1 MLRGANLAPFFHLS
15 ENRFFSLTI
24 KDQSEALTRVSRP
37 SRYLGGELGSICKG
51 DKGIEVR
58 MALAFP
64 DVYEVGMSH
73 IGFPILYKIL
83 NDLSW
88 AAAERVYAPWPDMA
102 QWLTENEQP
111 LCSLE
116 SNRPLGSFDIIGFTL
131 QYELSYTNLLGMLQL
146 AGLPLR
152 REQRSEEAPLIVVG
166 GPCAYNP
173 EPLADFYDVA
183 LIGDGEEA
191 IVELAEAVRRGKAE
205 GWSRRQLLEELAG
218 REGFYVPQFFEISYA
233 QDGRIAKIL
242 PLHKGYEKVR
252 RRFLA
257 DLESAPFPTR
267 PIIPF
272 MQTVHNRVA
281 LEIARGC
288 TRGCRFCQA
297 GYIYRPVRERS
308 PQKIKELIGQAL
320 ENSGFEEI
328 SLLSLSTGDYS
339 CIEPLLQNL
348 MAEHAGDR
356 VAVSLP
362 SLRVGSLTEGLMEEV
377 KKVRKTGFTLAP
389 EAGSE
394 RLRQVINKGISEA
407 DLLETTGNAYR
418 LGWRLIKLYFMQGLP
433 TETDADLQAL
443 IELAAQVKRSG
454 KGTGGN
460 DVNVAVSTFVP
471 KPHTPFQWEAQI
483 DIAETRR
490 KQELLR
496 EGLRRKKLRF
506 KYHEAELSF
515 LEGVFARGDRRLS
528 AVLERAVEL
537 GCRFDGWREH
547 FDFAKWQQA
556 FADCDVEPGWYLRQ
570 RDENEILPWEHIDC
584 GLPKSFFAVERQKAL
599 DLAATPDCRDGNCHA
614 CGVCDFEAL
623 RMRLTDASHLPP
635 PPAAEE
641 PPAEDRE
648 QFTRVR
654 LKLSKQGRARL
665 VGHLEYLSMFQ
676 RAVRR
681 AKLPVRFSGGFHPTP
696 KVSYLEAL
704 PMGVASEAELVDLE
718 LTSPVPVGQILSDL
732 NVQLPEGFRVIE
744 GAIIP
749 WKSPSPSASVAASRY
764 RVPLPKP
771 RPQELT
777 EKIISLLE
785 ADQLL
790 VTRMKKGRAEQIDL
804 RPDVLEVSRVDDE
817 LELELVKGSP
827 LQLAAWLFDMD
838 IEDVRR
844 LQVRKVDITLKE
856 FSSEKLTD

>member
-1 MLRGANLAPFFHLS
+1 
-15 ENRFFSLTI
+15 
-24 KDQSEALTRVSRP
+24 
-37 SRYLGGELGSICKG
+37 
-51 DKGIEVR
+51 

-73 IGFPILYKIL
+73 IGFPILYHVL
-83 NDLSW
+83 NSLDW
-88 AAAERVYAPWPDMA
+88 AAAERVYAPWADMA
-102 QWLTENEQP
+102 QCLQENDQP

-116 SNRPLGSFDIIGFTL
+116 SNRPLDTFDIIGFTL

-152 REQRSEEAPLIVVG
+152 REQRDEAAPLIVVG

-173 EPLADFYDVA
+173 EPLADFFDVA

-191 IVELAEAVRRGKAE
+191 IVELAEAVRRGKQE
-205 GWSRRQLLEELAG
+205 NWGRERLLEELSG
-218 REGFYVPQFFEISYA
+218 REGFYVPAFFDVSYFP
-233 QDGRIAKIL
+233 DGRLVKITAR
-242 PLHKGYEKVR
+242 KKAYDKVR

-257 DLESAPFPTR
+257 DLETAPFPTR

-308 PQKIKELIGQAL
+308 PEKIKALLGAAL
-320 ENSGFEEI
+320 ENSGYEEI

-339 CIEPLLQNL
+339 CIEPLLQSL
-348 MAEHAGDR
+348 MVQHADDR

-394 RLRQVINKGISEA
+394 RLRAVINKGISAA
-407 DLLETTGNAYR
+407 DLLRTTADAYR

-433 TETDADLQAL
+433 TETDEDLQAL
-443 IELAAQVKRSG
+443 IDLAAQVKRSG

-483 DIAETRR
+483 GIDETLR
-490 KQELLR
+490 KQTLLR
-496 EGLRRKKLRF
+496 EGLKRKKLRF

-528 AVLERAVEL
+528 QVLERAVEL

-556 FADCDVEPGWYLRQ
+556 FADCGIDPAWYLRP
-570 RDENEILPWEHIDC
+570 RDADEVLPWEHIDC
-584 GLPKSFFAVERQKAL
+584 GVPKSFFWSERQKAFAV
-599 DLAATPDCRDGNCHA
+599 AATSDCRGGDCHG
-614 CGVCDFEAL
+614 CGVCDFDAL
-623 RMRLTDASHLPP
+623 RMRLSVSPDLPP
-635 PPAAEE
+635 SPEGAVAEQPPED
-641 PPAEDRE
+641 PA

-654 LKLSKQGRARL
+654 LKLSKQGRARM

-696 KVSYLEAL
+696 KISYLEAL
-704 PMGVASEAELVDLE
+704 PLGVASEAELVDIE
-718 LTSPVPVGQILSDL
+718 LTRPLPIGQILADL
-732 NVQLPEGFRVIE
+732 SVQLPEGFSIVE
-744 GAIIP
+744 GALIP
-749 WKSPSPSASVAASRY
+749 WKSPSPSASLATSCY
-764 RVPLPKP
+764 RVPLPEPVPK
-771 RPQELT
+771 QLT
-777 EKIISLLE
+777 EKLVSFLE
-785 ADQLL
+785 ADRVL
-790 VTRMKKGRAEQIDL
+790 VTRLKKGREEQIDL
-804 RPDVLEVSRVDDE
+804 RPNVLEISRVENE
-817 LELELVKGSP
+817 LEIVLVKGSP
-827 LQLAAWLFDMD
+827 LQVAGWLFDLE
-838 IEDVRR
+838 IEEVRR
-844 LQVRKVDITLKE
+844 LQVRKTGIRLKD
-856 FSSEKLTD
+856 FTSVNLTD

>member
-1 MLRGANLAPFFHLS
+1 MS
-15 ENRFFSLTI
+15 KI
-24 KDQSEALTRVSRP
+24 DQTEALLQVSKP
-37 SRYLGGELGSICKG
+37 SRYLGGELGSICKA
-51 DKGIEVR
+51 DDGIEVR

-73 IGFPILYKIL
+73 IGYPILYHIL
-83 NDLSW
+83 NRLDW

-102 QWLTENEQP
+102 QWLEEHHQP

-116 SNRPLGSFDIIGFTL
+116 TSRPLAEFDLIGFTL

-152 REQRSEEAPLIVVG
+152 REQRDEHSPLIVVG

-173 EPLADFYDVA
+173 EPLADFFDVA

-191 IVELAEAVRRGKAE
+191 IAELADAVRTAKQQ
-205 GWSRRQLLEELAG
+205 GWSRLQLLEQLSG
-218 REGFYVPQFFEISYA
+218 YPGFYVPQFFAVSYHEDGTVAEIA
-233 QDGRIAKIL
+233 PQRA
-242 PLHKGYEKVR
+242 GYEKVT
-252 RRFLA
+252 RRFLN
-257 DLESAPFPTR
+257 DLETAPVPTR
-267 PIIPF
+267 PIIPY

-281 LEIARGC
+281 QEIARGC

-308 PQKIKELIGQAL
+308 PETIRNLIDQAL
-320 ENSGFEEI
+320 ENSGYEEV

-339 CIEPLLQNL
+339 CIEPLLRAL
-348 MAEHAGDR
+348 MAEHADDR

-362 SLRVGSLTEGLMEEV
+362 SLRVGSLTEELMEEV

-394 RLRQVINKGISEA
+394 RLRAVINKGISAA

-418 LGWRLIKLYFMQGLP
+418 LGWRLIKLYFMMGLP

-471 KPHTPFQWEAQI
+471 KPHTPFQWQAQI
-483 DIAETRR
+483 GIEETRR
-490 KQELLR
+490 KQEMLR
-496 EGLRRKKLRF
+496 DGLRKKKLRF

-528 AVLERAVEL
+528 QVLERAVEL

-547 FDFAKWQQA
+547 FDFEKWLQA
-556 FADCDVEPGWYLRQ
+556 FADCDSDPTWYLRQ
-570 RDENEILPWEHIDC
+570 RGESETLPWEHIDC
-584 GLPKSFFAVERQKAL
+584 GLPKSFFRTELEKAL
-599 DLAATPDCRDGNCHA
+599 TEAATPDCRDGNCHG
-614 CGVCDFEAL
+614 CGVCDFAE
-623 RMRLTDASHLPP
+623 RKMRLTDAAGDM
-635 PPAAEE
+635 PAQQTKAASES
-641 PPAEDRE
+641 E

-654 LKLSKQGRARL
+654 LTLAKRGRARM
-665 VGHLEYLSMFQ
+665 VAHLEYLAMFQ
-676 RAVRR
+676 RAIRR
-681 AKLPVRFSGGFHPTP
+681 AGLPIRFSGGFHPKP

-718 LTSPVPVGQILSDL
+718 LLRPVDL
-732 NVQLPEGFRVIE
+732 NRLIDDVNVQLPEGFTIIE
-744 GAIIP
+744 GEVIP
-749 WKSPSPSASVAASRY
+749 WKSPSPSTAVAASRY
-764 RVPLPKP
+764 RVPLPLNAPSDLAERIDAMLAAERVSVHK
-771 RPQELT
+771 Q
-777 EKIISLLE
+777 
-785 ADQLL
+785 
-790 VTRMKKGRAEQIDL
+790 KKGRDIEIDL
-804 RPDVLEVSRVDDE
+804 RPDIETIKLVDGE
-817 LELELVKGSP
+817 LELLLKKGSP
-827 LQLAAWLFDMD
+827 LQVAAYLLEMD
-838 IEDVRR
+838 LEVIRR
-844 LQVRKVDITLKE
+844 LQVRKIGIIIKDSATDVV
-856 FSSEKLTD
+856 SEDAPVGHE

>member
-1 MLRGANLAPFFHLS
+1 MAKN
-15 ENRFFSLTI
+15 
-24 KDQSEALTRVSRP
+24 DQTDALTRVSRP
-37 SRYLGGELGSICKG
+37 SRYLGGELGSICKP
-51 DKGIEVR
+51 DAGIDVR
-58 MALAFP
+58 VALAFP
-64 DVYEVGMSH
+64 DVYEVGMSYL
-73 IGFPILYKIL
+73 GFPILYNIL
-83 NDLSW
+83 NDLDWS
-88 AAAERVYAPWPDMA
+88 AAERVYAPWADMA
-102 QWLTENEQP
+102 ELLCDNDQP

-116 SNRPLGSFDIIGFTL
+116 SNRPLATFDIIAFTL

-152 REQRSEEAPLIVVG
+152 REQRDESAPLIVVG

-173 EPLADFYDVA
+173 EPLADFFDVA

-191 IVELAEAVRRGKAE
+191 IVDLAEAVRRAKHE
-205 GWSRRQLLEELAG
+205 GWSRRQLLEQLASL
-218 REGFYVPQFFEISYA
+218 EGFYVPEFFAVTYQA
-233 QDGRIAKIL
+233 DGRVAEIT
-242 PLHKGYEKVR
+242 PQHQGYDTVR

-257 DLESAPFPTR
+257 DLETAPYPTK

-281 LEIARGC
+281 MEIARGC

-308 PQKIKELIGQAL
+308 PEKIRELINAAL
-320 ENSGFEEI
+320 ENSGYEEI

-339 CIEPLLQNL
+339 CIEPLLSNL
-348 MAEHAGDR
+348 MAEHADDR

-362 SLRVGSLTEGLMEEV
+362 SLRVGSLTEELMEEV

-394 RLRQVINKGISEA
+394 RLRAVINKGISAA

-433 TETDADLQAL
+433 TETDEDLQAL
-443 IELAAQVKRSG
+443 IDLAAQVKRSG

-483 DIAETRR
+483 GIGETVR

-496 EGLRRKKLRF
+496 DGLRKKKLRF

-528 AVLERAVEL
+528 VVLERAVEL

-547 FDFAKWQQA
+547 FDFDKWAQA
-556 FADCDVEPGWYLRQ
+556 FLDCDIDPAWYLRQ
-570 RDENEILPWEHIDC
+570 RDENETLPWDHIDC
-584 GLPKSFFAVERQKAL
+584 GLPKSFFWGEREKAL
-599 DLAATPDCRDGNCHA
+599 ECAATPDCRGGDCHG
-614 CGVCDFEAL
+614 CKVCDFETL
-623 RMRLTDASHLPP
+623 RMRLTDAVQTSPVSNSP
-635 PPAAEE
+635 SVPAEE
-641 PPAEDRE
+641 STEN
-648 QFTRVR
+648 FTRVR
-654 LKLSKQGRARL
+654 LVLAKRGRARM
-665 VGHLEYLSMFQ
+665 VGHLEYLKMFQ

-681 AKLPVRFSGGFHPTP
+681 AGLPIRFSNGFHPTP
-696 KVSYLEAL
+696 KISYLEAL

-718 LTSPVPVGQILSDL
+718 LTQTVDVDQLVVRL
-732 NVQLPEGFRVIE
+732 NDQLPKGFKIVEGTL
-744 GAIIP
+744 IP
-749 WKSPSPSASVAASRY
+749 WKSASPSASIASTCY
-764 RVPLPKP
+764 RVPIPKP
-771 RPQELT
+771 LPNDLT
-777 EKIISLLE
+777 ERIINFLE
-785 ADQLL
+785 SEEVLITRIKKQREEQL
-790 VTRMKKGRAEQIDL
+790 DL
-804 RPDVLEVSRVDDE
+804 RPDVIELSRIDDE
-817 LELELVKGSP
+817 LELCLKKGSP
-827 LQLAAWLFDMD
+827 LQVAAFLFDLG

-844 LQVRKVDITLKE
+844 LQVRKIAITLKE
-856 FSSEKLTD
+856 SVLADVASVKDAPAGDQ